1 MALLQT
7 QIGTI
12 QTMTVAS
19 VGETTYQLTNDLG
32 KATLIKDGQTSLTKK
47 DTVQVFLYAD
57 KEGNVL
63 ASTHL
68 PPATRWMFGWG
79 KIAEVIPNLGA
90 FINLQTDI
98 EILVSK
104 DELPEDNQ
112 LWPHAEDD
120 LYVYLQLDKKNRLTA
135 VPAKESEFQDLFE
148 FAADAELNDKT
159 IGTVIRPGEEGTVIL
174 TENGHR
180 GFIHHTERK
189 VPRRLGERVE
199 GRIIEVKE
207 DGTLNISLFPM
218 KHERMDEDAQII
230 FDFLQEQ
237 GGVIPFSNQTDPE
250 EVRAT
255 FNMSKSAFK
264 RALGR
269 LMKEGKV
276 KQESGNT
283 ILLEN
288 K

>member
-12 QTMTVAS
+12 QKMTVES
-19 VGETTYQLTNDLG
+19 VGATAYQLTNDMG
-32 KATLIKDGQTSLTKK
+32 IASLIKNEQTSLVIQ

-68 PPATRWMFGWG
+68 PAATRWTFGWG
-79 KIAEVIPNLGA
+79 KIVEVIPNLGA
-90 FINLQTDI
+90 FINLHTDI

-112 LWPHAEDD
+112 LWPNAEDD

-135 VPAKESEFQDLFE
+135 VPAKESEFQDLYE
-148 FAADAELNDKT
+148 FAANTELNDKA
-159 IGTVIRPGEEGTVIL
+159 IGTVIRPGDEGTVMM

-189 VPRRLGERVE
+189 IPRRLGEQVE
-199 GRIIEVKE
+199 GRVIEVKE

-218 KHERMDEDAQII
+218 KHERMDEDAQIL
-230 FDFLQEQ
+230 FEYLQAQ
-237 GGVIPFSNQTDPE
+237 GGVIPFTNKTDPE
-250 EVRAT
+250 AVRTT
-255 FNMSKSAFK
+255 FDMSKSAFK

-269 LMKEGKV
+269 LMKDGKV
-276 KQESGNT
+276 KQEAGNT